1 MLLIGCVPPH
11 FLWVGSNVKLVENK
25 LLIKNDEDT
34 DDENVEKNNEII
46 NKEEKSNIAK
56 DKLNKSLIENNI
68 YIKFASN
75 ILQGSITSQW
85 YGKSLLKRKILRI
98 VFSGYETENFWS
110 VFNSGF

>member
-1 MLLIGCVPPH
+1 MLLIGCAPPH
-11 FLWVGSNVKLVENK
+11 YLWIGNNVKLVENK
-25 LLIKNDEDT
+25 LLIKKNEDT
-34 DDENVEKNNEII
+34 DDENVENNDIT
-46 NKEEKSNIAK
+46 NKEEKLNIAK
-56 DKLNKSLIENNI
+56 DKLDKSLKENNI

-75 ILQGSITSQW
+75 ILQGNITSQW